1 MPRAQDGEALVVAV
15 CGLRFEAGIA
25 AAPGVLALC
34 EPGLGQAAARLDA
47 MLSSGE
53 IACGGIISFG
63 CAGGLDP
70 ALKPGD
76 CVLADAVLTADG
88 PAGTDAAWLQALH
101 ACMPAAS
108 VGLLA
113 GTSQPV
119 TGSAEKARLWQQSR
133 ARTLDMESHVA
144 SLIARR
150 HQLPFAALRVV
161 ADPAGLSLPACALA
175 GMRGDGSVAVMPVL
189 RSLVAGPSQLPALA
203 TLAAGAHAAR
213 RALRTARALAGPRFA
228 LPAR

>member
-1 MPRAQDGEALVVAV
+1 MLRARGDELLVVAL

-25 AAPGVLALC
+25 AAPGVMAMC
-34 EPGLGQAAARLDA
+34 EPGLGQAAARFDA
-47 MLSSGE
+47 LLASGE

-76 CVLADAVLTADG
+76 CVLAESVLTADG
-88 PAGTDAAWLQALH
+88 PERTDAGWLRALH
-101 ACMPAAS
+101 AALPSASIGMLAA
-108 VGLLA
+108 A
-113 GTSQPV
+113 SQPV
-119 TGSAEKARLWQQSR
+119 TDSAAKAQLWQQSG
-133 ARTLDMESHVA
+133 ALTLDMESHMA

-203 TLAAGAHAAR
+203 QLAAGAHAAR
-213 RALRTARALAGPRFA
+213 RALRSARALAGPRFA